1 MSIELFDNELA
12 TNKMVLSEEEIT
24 RLFRIRKTVFQ
35 MLKDRGYFV
44 GDFEIDMTR
53 EQFKHKY
60 GESMK
65 REDIVINKAKRNDS
79 SDQIYVFF
87 PEEPKVGV
95 KTIKTYTQRM
105 NSENVYRAI
114 LVVQQNL
121 TPFARTCINEVIS
134 TKVHLEVFQ
143 EAELLVNIKEHVLV
157 PEHQLL
163 TNEEKKTLLERYTV
177 KETQLPRI
185 QVTDPVARYYGL
197 KRGQVVKIIRPS
209 ETAGRYVTYRYV
221 V

>member
-1 MSIELFDNELA
+1 M
-12 TNKMVLSEEEIT
+12 
-24 RLFRIRKTVFQ
+24 Q
-35 MLKDRGYFV
+35 MLNDRGYIVADHELNMSKKKFV
-44 GDFEIDMTR
+44 D
-53 EQFKHKY
+53 KY
-60 GESMK
+60 GEHLK
-65 REDIVINKAKRNDS
+65 RDALSIQKSKRNDS

-95 KTIKTYTQRM
+95 KTIKNYTNIM
-105 NSENVYRAI
+105 KTENVQRAI

-121 TPFARTCINEVIS
+121 TPFAKTCISEIS
-134 TKVHLEVFQ
+134 AKFHLEVFQ
-143 EAELLVNIKEHVLV
+143 EAEMLVNIKEHVLV

-163 TNEEKKTLLERYTV
+163 TDEEKKTLLQRYTV

-185 QVTDPVARYYGL
+185 QMNDPVARYYGL

>member
-1 MSIELFDNELA
+1 MFDNELA

>member
-1 MSIELFDNELA
+1 MSTSDEDVTKLY
-12 TNKMVLSEEEIT
+12 
-24 RLFRIRKTVFQ
+24 RIRRTVMQ
-35 MLKDRGYFV
+35 MLRDRGYFV
-44 GDFEIDMTR
+44 GEFEINMTKQ
-53 EQFKHKY
+53 QFIDKY
-60 GESMK
+60 GENMK
-65 REDIVINKAKRNDS
+65 REDLVINKAKRDDS

-87 PEEPKVGV
+87 PEEQKVGV
-95 KTIKTYTQRM
+95 KTMKTYTNRM
-105 NSENVYRAI
+105 KSENVFRAI
-114 LVVQQNL
+114 FVVQQNL
-121 TPFARTCINEVIS
+121 TPFARTCINEIS
-134 TKVHLEVFQ
+134 SKFNLEVFQ

-163 TNEEKKTLLERYTV
+163 TDQEKKTLLERYTV

-185 QVTDPVARYYGL
+185 QVTDPIARYYGL